1 MPIIG
6 QLALALALILAC
18 YSIVANVLGARF
30 RIQPLLASARHAHW
44 AMSAMVSVA
53 VLTLWSS
60 LLQSD
65 FSLEYVASYSSLT
78 LPTVYKFTALW
89 GGQQGSLL
97 FWTWLLSIFTAIVA
111 FQHRQR
117 NPDIAPYALA
127 VLAGLAVF
135 FLFMLNF
142 VTRPFDMLS
151 RVPTDGQ
158 DLNPLLQNY
167 WMAIHPPSLYTGY
180 VSASVPFAFGAAALI
195 TGRLDDAWIRS
206 TRRWAIFSWF
216 FLTLGNLFGARWAYE
231 VLGWGGYWAWDPV
244 ENAAFMPWLVMTAY
258 LHSVMIQE
266 RKDMLKVWNL
276 ALIGMAFG
284 LTLFGTFITRSG
296 VISSVH
302 SFTQSGLGPF
312 FLTFLIVVAGSYTA
326 LLLARLRQLRS
337 PAEMES
343 YLSREAAFLFN
354 NLVLVGIAFAVFW
367 GTLFPV
373 LSEAVRGV
381 KITVGPPF
389 FDRVNAPLALALFF
403 LMGVGPL
410 IAWRRSS
417 LDSVAKTFTP
427 PAIFGLVT
435 GFGAVA
441 AGLREWYA
449 LAAFSLAAFALGTV
463 FVEFRRGVS
472 ARRHM
477 VSEGRARAVV
487 NLIGKNNRRYGGY
500 IIHVGVVLAFVG
512 IVGSSFFKTEVKR
525 SIKPGSAFDIGPY
538 EIVFLGL
545 KHEETPHLESA
556 LAQVEVLRHGN
567 PIALM
572 QPGKLFYKRPQQ
584 PATSV
589 AIRSTPANDLYVV
602 LAGIDD
608 DSGLVTFQVFLTPL
622 VFWLW
627 AGGFIMA
634 FGTVIVMWPN
644 LRERAVIAVALSAP
658 VGVRPLR
665 QVSDGEAEA
674 MPGGD

>member
-1 MPIIG
+1 MPLVG
-6 QLALALALILAC
+6 QLALALALIVAS
-18 YSIVANVLGARF
+18 YSIVANVLGAR
-30 RIQPLLASARHAHW
+30 RGLPTLLASARHAQW
-44 AMSAMVSVA
+44 AMAAMVSVA
-53 VLTLWSS
+53 VLALWMS

-78 LPTVYKFTALW
+78 LPTIYKFTALW

-97 FWTWLLSIFTAIVA
+97 FWTWLLSIFSAIVA
-111 FQHRQR
+111 FQHRR
-117 NPDIAPYALA
+117 NPGVAPYASA
-127 VLAGLAVF
+127 VLAGLAIF

-142 VTRPFDMLS
+142 VTRPFDMVAH
-151 RVPTDGQ
+151 VPADGQ

-195 TGRLDDAWIRS
+195 TGRLDDGWIRS
-206 TRRWAIFSWF
+206 TRRWAILSWF

-312 FLTFLIVVAGSYTA
+312 FLTFLIVVTVSYTT
-326 LLLARLRQLRS
+326 LLIARVRHLRS

-354 NLVLVGIAFAVFW
+354 NVVLIGIAFAVFW

-389 FDRVNAPLALALFF
+389 FDTVNAPLGLALIF
-403 LMGVGPL
+403 LMGAGPL

-417 LDSVAKTFTP
+417 FDSLAHTFAAP
-427 PAIFGLVT
+427 VFFGLVT
-435 GFGAVA
+435 GLAAAF
-441 AGLREWYA
+441 AGLHEWYA
-449 LAAFSLAAFALGTV
+449 LVAFSLAAFVLGTV

-472 ARRHM
+472 ARQHI
-477 VSEGRARAVV
+477 VSERPAQALV
-487 NLIGKNNRRYGGY
+487 NLVVKNNRRYGGY
-500 IIHVGVVLAFVG
+500 IIHVGVALAFVG
-512 IVGSSFFKTEVKR
+512 IVGSSLFRTEVKK
-525 SIKPGSAFDIGPY
+525 SIKPGGSFDVGPY
-538 EIVFLGL
+538 ELVFLGL
-545 KHEETPHLESA
+545 KHDETPHLESA
-556 LAQVEVLRHGN
+556 RAEIEVLRDGN
-567 PIALM
+567 QIAIM
-572 QPGKLFYKRPQQ
+572 SPGKLFYKRLQQ

-589 AIRSTPANDLYVV
+589 AIRSTPASDLYVV

-608 DSGLVTFQVFLTPL
+608 SSGLVTFQVFLTPL

-627 AGGFIMA
+627 AGGLIVA

-644 LRERAVIAVALSAP
+644 MRERAAFAAALRAP
-658 VGVRPLR
+658 VII
-665 QVSDGEAEA
+665 QSDPATV
-674 MPGGD
+674 PGGD

>member
-1 MPIIG
+1 MPLIG
-6 QLALALALILAC
+6 QLALALALIVAF
-18 YSIVANVLGARF
+18 YSIVANVVGAR
-30 RIQPLLASARHAHW
+30 RGIPTLIVSARHAVW
-44 AMSAMVSVA
+44 AVCAMVTVA
-53 VLTLWSS
+53 MGALWMS
-60 LLQSD
+60 LLKSD
-65 FSLEYVASYSSLT
+65 LSLEYVAAYSSTT
-78 LPTVYKFTALW
+78 LPTFYKVTSLW

-97 FWTWLLSIFTAIVA
+97 LWTWLLTIFTAITA
-111 FQHRQR
+111 FQNRRR
-117 NPDIAPYALA
+117 NPEIAPYALA
-127 VLAGLAVF
+127 VLAGVAIF
-135 FLFMLNF
+135 FLLMLNF
-142 VTRPFDMLS
+142 VTRPFDMLAAI
-151 RVPTDGQ
+151 PAEGQ

-195 TGRLDDAWIRS
+195 TGRLDDSWIRS

-244 ENAAFMPWLVMTAY
+244 ENAAFMPWLMMTAY

-284 LTLFGTFITRSG
+284 LTLFGTFLTRSG

-302 SFTQSGLGPF
+302 SFTASGLGPY
-312 FLTFLIVVAGSYTA
+312 FLTFLIVVAVLYTG
-326 LLLARLRQLRS
+326 LLIFRVKSLRT
-337 PAEMES
+337 PAEFES

-389 FDRVNAPLALALFF
+389 FNKVNAPLALALIF

-417 LDSVAKTFTP
+417 VDNLARTFAA
-427 PAIFGLVT
+427 PASFGIVT
-435 GFGAVA
+435 GLCAFI
-441 AGLREWYA
+441 AGLHQWYVLTA
-449 LAAFSLAAFALGTV
+449 LSLAAFVLGTLV
-463 FVEFRRGVS
+463 AEFRRGVG

-477 VSEGRARAVV
+477 VSEPTAKAVV
-487 NLIGKNNRRYGGY
+487 NLIAKNNRRYGGY
-500 IIHVGVVLAFVG
+500 IIHLGVIFAFVG
-512 IVGSSFFKTEVKR
+512 IVASSFFRVEVKKSVR
-525 SIKPGSAFDIGPY
+525 QGGSFDIGPY
-538 EIVFLGL
+538 ELVYLGL
-545 KHEETPHLESA
+545 TTHETPHLESA
-556 LAQVEVLRHGN
+556 SARVEVFRSGK
-567 PIALM
+567 PVAVM
-572 QPGKLFYKRPQQ
+572 APAKLFYKRPQQ
-584 PATSV
+584 PATEV
-589 AIRSTPANDLYVV
+589 AIRTTPASDLYVV

-608 DSGLVTFQVFLTPL
+608 NTGMATFQVFLTPL

-627 AGGFIMA
+627 AGGLTMA

-644 LRERAVIAVALSAP
+644 VRERAAIAAAVRAPEALDLISQP
-658 VGVRPLR
+658 V
-665 QVSDGEAEA
+665 
-674 MPGGD
+674 PGGD

>member
-1 MPIIG
+1 MPLIG
-6 QLALALALILAC
+6 ALALALALIVAS
-18 YSIVANVLGARF
+18 YSVVANLLGAWR
-30 RIQPLLASARHAHW
+30 RMPALLMSARHALW
-44 AMSAMVSVA
+44 AMAAMVSVA
-53 VLTLWSS
+53 VLALWMG

-65 FSLEYVASYSSLT
+65 FSLEYVSSYSSLT
-78 LPTVYKFTALW
+78 LPTIYKITALW

-97 FWTWLLSIFTAIVA
+97 FWTWLLSIFAAIVA
-111 FQHRQR
+111 FQHRR
-117 NPDIAPYALA
+117 DSRLAPYALA
-127 VLAGLAVF
+127 VLGGLAIF

-142 VTRPFDMLS
+142 VTRPFEMVA
-151 RVPTDGQ
+151 RVPIDGQ

-180 VSASVPFAFGAAALI
+180 VSASVPFAFGTAALI
-195 TGRLDDAWIRS
+195 SGRFDDSWIRS
-206 TRRWAIFSWF
+206 TRRWAVFSWF

-276 ALIGMAFG
+276 ALIGMAFC

-312 FLTFLIVVAGSYTA
+312 FLTFLIAVAISYTC
-326 LLLARLRQLRS
+326 LLLARVKQLQS

-389 FDRVNAPLALALFF
+389 FDKVNAPLALALVF
-403 LMGVGPL
+403 LMGIGPL

-417 LDSVAKTFTP
+417 LDSLPKTFAA
-427 PAIFGLVT
+427 PAFFGLVT
-435 GFGAVA
+435 GLGAA
-441 AGLREWYA
+441 FAGLREWYA
-449 LAAFSLAAFALGTV
+449 LVAFSLSAFALGAV
-463 FVEFRRGVS
+463 FVEFRRGAS
-472 ARRHM
+472 ARQHM
-477 VSEGRARAVV
+477 VSERPVRAVI
-487 NLIGKNNRRYGGY
+487 NLVAKNNRRYGGY
-500 IIHVGVVLAFVG
+500 IIHVGVAFAFVG
-512 IVGSSFFKTEVKR
+512 IVGSSFFRTEVKKT
-525 SIKPGSAFDIGPY
+525 IKPGGSFDVGPY
-538 EIVFLGL
+538 ELVFVGL
-545 KHEETPHLESA
+545 THDETPHLESA
-556 LAQVEVLRHGN
+556 RAEVDVLRNGN
-567 PIALM
+567 PVAVM
-572 QPGKLFYKRPQQ
+572 RPGKLFYKRPQQ

-589 AIRSTPANDLYVV
+589 AIRSTPASDLYVV
-602 LAGIDD
+602 LASIDD
-608 DSGLVTFQVFLTPL
+608 ESGEVTFQVFLTPL

-627 AGGFIMA
+627 ASGFIMA
-634 FGTVIVMWPN
+634 LGTLIVMWPN
-644 LRERAVIAVALSAP
+644 VRERAAIAAAIRAP
-658 VGVRPLR
+658 IKLEPEPTAA
-665 QVSDGEAEA
+665 S
-674 MPGGD
+674 GGD

>member
-1 MPIIG
+1 MPLLAE
-6 QLALALALILAC
+6 LALALALVLAC
-18 YSIVANVLGARF
+18 YSIVANLLGAHRE
-30 RIQPLLASARHAHW
+30 ISALRLSACHALW
-44 AMSAMVSVA
+44 AMAAMVTVA
-53 VLTLWSS
+53 VLALWMS
-60 LLQSD
+60 LLQND
-65 FSLEYVASYSSLT
+65 FSLEYVSSYSSLT
-78 LPTVYKFTALW
+78 LPTIYKITALW

-111 FQHRQR
+111 FQHRR
-117 NPDIAPYALA
+117 NSQLAPYALA
-127 VLAGLAVF
+127 VLAGLAIF

-142 VTRPFDMLS
+142 VTRPFEMVA
-151 RVPTDGQ
+151 RVPADGQ

-180 VSASVPFAFGAAALI
+180 VSASIPFAFGTAALI
-195 TGRLDDAWIRS
+195 TGRLDDNWIRS

-276 ALIGMAFG
+276 TLIGMAFC

-312 FLTFLIVVAGSYTA
+312 FLTFLIAVTAGYTG
-326 LLLARLRQLRS
+326 LLLVRVKQLRS

-389 FDRVNAPLALALFF
+389 FDKVNAPLALALIF

-417 LDSVAKTFTP
+417 LDSLPKTFAAP
-427 PAIFGLVT
+427 VFFGLVT
-435 GFGAVA
+435 GLGAVL

-449 LAAFSLAAFALGTV
+449 LVAFSLAAFALGTV
-463 FVEFRRGVS
+463 VVEFRRGTS
-472 ARRHM
+472 ARQHL
-477 VSEGRARAVV
+477 VSEPPARAIV
-487 NLIGKNNRRYGGY
+487 NLIAKNNRRYGGY
-500 IIHVGVVLAFVG
+500 IIHVGVALAFVG
-512 IVGSSFFKTEVKR
+512 VVGSSFFKTELKKTVR
-525 SIKPGSAFDIGPY
+525 PGGSFEVGPY
-538 EIVFLGL
+538 ELVFIGL
-545 KHEETPHLESA
+545 KHDETPHLETA
-556 LAQVEVLRHGN
+556 RAEVEVLRNGA
-567 PIALM
+567 PIAVM
-572 QPGKLFYKRPQQ
+572 RPGKLLYKRLQQ

-589 AIRSTPANDLYVV
+589 AIRSTPTSDLYVV
-602 LAGIDD
+602 LASIDD
-608 DSGLVTFQVFLTPL
+608 NSDLVTFQVFLTPL

-634 FGTVIVMWPN
+634 FGTLIVMWPN
-644 LRERAVIAVALSAP
+644 VRERAAIAAAIRASAAVEP
-658 VGVRPLR
+658 EAAAASG
-665 QVSDGEAEA
+665 SD
-674 MPGGD
+674 

>member
-1 MPIIG
+1 MPLIG
-6 QLALALALILAC
+6 QLALALALILAF
-18 YSIVANVLGARF
+18 YSIVANVLGACRS
-30 RIQPLLASARHAHW
+30 IPALVVSARHAVW
-44 AMSAMVSVA
+44 ATCAMVTIA
-53 VLTLWSS
+53 VLALWTS
-60 LLQSD
+60 LLKSD
-65 FSLEYVASYSSLT
+65 FSLEYVASYTSST
-78 LPTVYKFTALW
+78 LPTVYKITALW

-97 FWTWLLSIFTAIVA
+97 LWTWLLTIFTAIVA
-111 FQHRQR
+111 FQNRRR
-117 NPDIAPYALA
+117 NPEIAPYAVA
-127 VLAGLAVF
+127 VLAGLAIF
-135 FLFMLNF
+135 FLGMLNF
-142 VTRPFDMLS
+142 VTRPFDMLATI
-151 RVPTDGQ
+151 PPDGQ

-167 WMAIHPPSLYTGY
+167 WTAIHPPSLYTGY

-195 TGRLDDAWIRS
+195 TGRLDDTWIRS

-302 SFTQSGLGPF
+302 SFTQSGLGPY
-312 FLTFLIVVAGSYTA
+312 FLSFLITAAVLYAG
-326 LLLARLRQLRS
+326 LLLLRVKSLRT
-337 PAEMES
+337 PAEFES

-389 FDRVNAPLALALFF
+389 FDKVNAPLALALVF

-417 LDSVAKTFTP
+417 LDTVAKTFAAP
-427 PAIFGLVT
+427 II
-435 GFGAVA
+435 FGAVTGICA
-441 AGLREWYA
+441 FIAGLREWYVLTA
-449 LAAFSLAAFALGTV
+449 LSLGAFALGTV

-477 VSEGRARAVV
+477 VSENPARAFV
-487 NLIGKNNRRYGGY
+487 NLVAKNNRRYGGY
-500 IIHVGVVLAFVG
+500 IIHIGVVMAFVG
-512 IVGSSFFKTEVKR
+512 IVASSFFKTEVKK
-525 SIKPGSAFDIGPY
+525 SLKQGESFQVGSY
-538 EIVFLGL
+538 ELEFLGL
-545 KHEETPHLESA
+545 SQNETSHLETVSA
-556 LAQVEVLRHGN
+556 RLELLRDGKPIVLME
-567 PIALM
+567 PA
-572 QPGKLFYKRPQQ
+572 KLFYKRPQQ

-589 AIRSTPANDLYVV
+589 AIRSTPAADLYVV

-608 DSGLVTFQVFLTPL
+608 ATGLTTFQVFLTPL

-627 AGGFIMA
+627 AGGLIMA
-634 FGTVIVMWPN
+634 LGTVVAMWPN
-644 LRERAVIAVALSAP
+644 VRERAAIAAA
-658 VGVRPLR
+658 VRLPAT
-665 QVSDGEAEA
+665 VDIGAETV
-674 MPGGD
+674 PGGD

>member
-1 MPIIG
+1 MPLVG
-6 QLALALALILAC
+6 ELALALALVVTS
-18 YSIVANVLGARF
+18 YSIVANVLGTQRN
-30 RIQPLLASARHAHW
+30 IPSLVASARHALW
-44 AMSAMVSVA
+44 ANAAMVTVA
-53 VLTLWSS
+53 VLALLMR

-78 LPTVYKFTALW
+78 LPTMYKVTALW

-97 FWTWLLSIFTAIVA
+97 FWTWLLALFTGIVA
-111 FQHRQR
+111 FQYRR
-117 NPDIAPYALA
+117 SAVLAPYALS
-127 VLAGLAVF
+127 VLAGLAIF

-142 VTRPFDMLS
+142 VTRPFDM
-151 RVPTDGQ
+151 VTKMPTDGQ

-180 VSASVPFAFGAAALI
+180 VSASVPFAFATAALI
-195 TGRLDDAWIRS
+195 TGRFDDGWIRS
-206 TRRWAIFSWF
+206 TRRWAVFSWF

-258 LHSVMIQE
+258 LHSIMIQE
-266 RKDMLKVWNL
+266 RKDMLKIWNL
-276 ALIGMAFG
+276 ALIGVAFC

-312 FLTFLIVVAGSYTA
+312 FLAFLLCVTVAYTA
-326 LLLARLRQLRS
+326 LLLSRVKQLRS

-389 FDRVNAPLALALFF
+389 FDKVNAPLALALIF

-410 IAWRRSS
+410 IAWRRTS
-417 LDSVAKTFTP
+417 LHALATTFATP
-427 PAIFGLVT
+427 AVLGLMT
-435 GFGAVA
+435 GLGALI
-441 AGLREWYA
+441 AGLRQWYV
-449 LAAFSLAAFALGTV
+449 LSAFSLAAFALGTV
-463 FVEFRRGVS
+463 LVEFRRGAS
-472 ARRHM
+472 ARQHM
-477 VSEGRARAVV
+477 TAETPVRAVV
-487 NLIGKNNRRYGGY
+487 NLIAKNNRRYGGY
-500 IIHVGVVLAFVG
+500 IIHVGVALAFVG
-512 IVGSSFFKTEVKR
+512 IVGSSFFKTEVKKTL
-525 SIKPGSAFDIGPY
+525 KPGGSMDVGPY
-538 EIVFLGL
+538 ELIFLGL
-545 KHEETPHLESA
+545 DHDATAHLESA
-556 LAQVEVLRHGN
+556 RAELQVLYRGE
-567 PIALM
+567 PIARM
-572 QPGKLFYKRPQQ
+572 YPAKLFYRRQQQ

-589 AIRSTPANDLYVV
+589 AIRSTPMSDLYAV
-602 LAGIDD
+602 LASIDD
-608 DSGLVTFQVFLTPL
+608 KSDLATFQVFLTPL

-627 AGGFIMA
+627 AGGFVMA
-634 FGTVIVMWPN
+634 IGTVVALWPN
-644 LRERAVIAVALSAP
+644 VRERSAIAALVRGTVAAETGPPAVLE
-658 VGVRPLR
+658 
-665 QVSDGEAEA
+665 GE
-674 MPGGD
+674 

>member
-1 MPIIG
+1 VPLIG
-6 QLALALALILAC
+6 QLTLALALILAF
-18 YSIVANVLGARF
+18 YSIVANLVGVRRDLPA
-30 RIQPLLASARHAHW
+30 LLMSARHGLW
-44 AMSAMVSVA
+44 AMAAMVSIA
-53 VLTLWSS
+53 MLVLWTS

-65 FSLEYVASYSSLT
+65 FSLEYVAGYSSLT
-78 LPTVYKFTALW
+78 LPTIYKFTALW

-111 FQHRQR
+111 FQHRR
-117 NPDIAPYALA
+117 NPGIAPYALA
-127 VLAGLAVF
+127 VLAGLAIF

-142 VTRPFDMLS
+142 VTRPFDMVA
-151 RVPTDGQ
+151 RIPADGQ

-180 VSASVPFAFGAAALI
+180 VSASVPFAFAAATLI
-195 TGRLDDAWIRS
+195 SGRFDDGWIRS
-206 TRRWAIFSWF
+206 TRRWAVLSWF

-276 ALIGMAFG
+276 TLIGMAFG

-312 FLTFLIVVAGSYTA
+312 FLTFLIAITASYTA
-326 LLLARLRQLRS
+326 LLLARFKQLRS

-389 FDRVNAPLALALFF
+389 FDKVNAPLALALIF

-417 LDSVAKTFTP
+417 FDSLAKTFAA
-427 PAIFGLVT
+427 PAFFGLVT
-435 GFGAVA
+435 GLGAA
-441 AGLREWYA
+441 FAGLHEWYA

-472 ARRHM
+472 ARQHL
-477 VSEGRARAVV
+477 VSEPPARALM
-487 NLIGKNNRRYGGY
+487 NLIAKNNRRYGGY
-500 IIHVGVVLAFVG
+500 VIHIGVALAFVG
-512 IVGSSFFKTEVKR
+512 IVGSSFFRTEVKKT
-525 SIKPGSAFDIGPY
+525 IKPGGSFEVGPY
-538 EIVFLGL
+538 ELVFLGL
-545 KHEETPHLESA
+545 KHDETTHLESA
-556 LAQVEVLRHGN
+556 RAEVEVLRNGN
-567 PIALM
+567 PLAVM
-572 QPGKLFYKRPQQ
+572 RPGKLFYKRQQQ

-589 AIRSTPANDLYVV
+589 AIRSTPASDLYVV
-602 LAGIDD
+602 LASIDD
-608 DSGLVTFQVFLTPL
+608 SSGLVTFQVFLTPL

-634 FGTVIVMWPN
+634 LGTVIVMWPN
-644 LRERAVIAVALSAP
+644 VRERAAIAAALRAP
-658 VGVRPLR
+658 AAVEPEPAAVPG
-665 QVSDGEAEA
+665 SD
-674 MPGGD
+674 

>member
-1 MPIIG
+1 MPLIG
-6 QLALALALILAC
+6 QLALALALIVAC
-18 YSIVANVLGARF
+18 YSIVANVIGARRF
-30 RIQPLLASARHAHW
+30 IPALIVSARHAIW
-44 AMSAMVSVA
+44 ALCAMVTVA
-53 VLTLWSS
+53 VAALWMS

-65 FSLEYVASYSSLT
+65 FSLEYVASYTSTT
-78 LPTVYKFTALW
+78 LPTVYKMTALW

-97 FWTWLLSIFTAIVA
+97 LWTWLLTIFSAIVA
-111 FQHRQR
+111 FQNRRR
-117 NPDIAPYALA
+117 NPEIAPYALA
-127 VLAGLAVF
+127 VLAGVAIF
-135 FLFMLNF
+135 FLGMLNF
-142 VTRPFDMLS
+142 VTRPFDLLATI
-151 RVPTDGQ
+151 PADGQ

-195 TGRLDDAWIRS
+195 TGRLDNSWIRS

-276 ALIGMAFG
+276 VLIGMAFG
-284 LTLFGTFITRSG
+284 LTLFGTFLTRSG

-302 SFTQSGLGPF
+302 SFTESGLGPY
-312 FLTFLIVVAGSYTA
+312 FLTFLIVTV
-326 LLLARLRQLRS
+326 LLYNGLLIARVKMLRT
-337 PAEMES
+337 PAEFES

-389 FDRVNAPLALALFF
+389 FNKVNAPLALALVF

-417 LDSVAKTFTP
+417 LDSLAKIFAAPAVLAVATGLG
-427 PAIFGLVT
+427 AIF
-435 GFGAVA
+435 
-441 AGLREWYA
+441 AGLHQWYV
-449 LAAFSLAAFALGTV
+449 LTAFSLAAFVVGTV
-463 FVEFRRGVS
+463 VVEFRRGVG

-477 VSEGRARAVV
+477 VSERPAKALV
-487 NLIGKNNRRYGGY
+487 NLVAKNNRRYGGY
-500 IIHVGVVLAFVG
+500 IIHIGVILAFTG
-512 IVGSSFFKTEVKR
+512 IVASSFFRIEVKKSVR
-525 SIKPGSAFDIGPY
+525 QGQSFYVGPY
-538 EIVFLGL
+538 ELVYLGL
-545 KHEETPHLESA
+545 TTGETAHLETA
-556 LAQVEVLRHGN
+556 RARVEVMREGKAV
-567 PIALM
+567 ALM
-572 QPGKLFYKRPQQ
+572 EPAKLFYKRPQQ
-584 PATSV
+584 PATNV
-589 AIRSTPANDLYVV
+589 AIRSTPASDLYLV

-608 DSGLVTFQVFLTPL
+608 NTGSVTFQAFLTPL

-627 AGGFIMA
+627 AGGLIMA
-634 FGTVIVMWPN
+634 LGTVIVMWPN
-644 LRERAVIAVALSAP
+644 VRERAAITSALRAPSGVQSAAEP
-658 VGVRPLR
+658 VPW
-665 QVSDGEAEA
+665 
-674 MPGGD
+674 GD

>member
-1 MPIIG
+1 MPLIG
-6 QLALALALILAC
+6 QLALALALVLAC
-18 YSIVANVLGARF
+18 YSIIANVVGARAAVPTL
-30 RIQPLLASARHAHW
+30 ITSARHALW
-44 AMSAMVSVA
+44 AMCAMVTVA
-53 VLTLWSS
+53 VGVMWTS
-60 LLQSD
+60 LLHSD
-65 FSLEYVASYSSLT
+65 FSLEYVASYTSYS
-78 LPTVYKFTALW
+78 LPTVYKITALW
-89 GGQQGSLL
+89 GGQQGSLM

-111 FQHRQR
+111 YQNRRR
-117 NPDIAPYALA
+117 NADIAPYALA

-135 FLFMLNF
+135 FLYMLNF
-142 VTRPFDMLS
+142 VTRPFDLLAAI
-151 RVPTDGQ
+151 PADGQ

-180 VSASVPFAFGAAALI
+180 VSASVPFAFGAASLI
-195 TGRLDDAWIRS
+195 TGRTDDSWIRS

-276 ALIGMAFG
+276 VLIGMAFA

-302 SFTQSGLGPF
+302 SFTQSGLGPY
-312 FLTFLIVVAGSYTA
+312 FLTFLITVVVLYTA
-326 LLLARLRQLRS
+326 LLLMRVKSLRTL
-337 PAEMES
+337 AEFES

-354 NLVLVGIAFAVFW
+354 NLILVGIAFAVFW

-389 FDRVNAPLALALFF
+389 FNKVNAPLALALVF

-417 LDSVAKTFTP
+417 LDSVAKTFAS
-427 PAIFGLVT
+427 PAIFALATGLC
-435 GFGAVA
+435 ALI
-441 AGLREWYA
+441 AGLRQWYVLTA
-449 LAAFSLAAFALGTV
+449 LSLAAFVIGTIV
-463 FVEFRRGVS
+463 VEFRRGVS

-477 VSEGRARAVV
+477 VHETPVV
-487 NLIGKNNRRYGGY
+487 ALANLVAKNNRRYGGY
-500 IIHVGVVLAFVG
+500 IIHIGVVLAFVG
-512 IVGSSFFKTEVKR
+512 IVASSFFRTEVKK
-525 SIKPGSAFDIGPY
+525 SVKEGETFQVGPY
-538 EIVFLGL
+538 DLEYLGIDTT
-545 KHEETPHLESA
+545 ETVHIESSRA
-556 LAQVEVLRHGN
+556 RVEVRRDGK
-567 PIALM
+567 PIAM
-572 QPGKLFYKRPQQ
+572 MEPAKLFYKQPQQ
-584 PATSV
+584 PATAV
-589 AIRSTPANDLYVV
+589 AIRSTPASDLYVV

-608 DSGLVTFQVFLTPL
+608 QTGLVTFQVFLTPL

-627 AGGFIMA
+627 AGGFILA
-634 FGTVIVMWPN
+634 FGTVVAMWPN
-644 LRERAVIAVALSAP
+644 VRERAAIAAAVRVVVPAGAEP
-658 VGVRPLR
+658 V
-665 QVSDGEAEA
+665 
-674 MPGGD
+674 PGGD